1 MVGQQPTV
9 VTASSSTQQPQSQQ
23 QPLQHLHNQQQQPQQ
38 QSTLAPTP
46 LEPCKHAVSVAN
58 NKNERE
64 HLKFKTTTA
73 TN

>member
-1 MVGQQPTV
+1 MACQQPTV
-9 VTASSSTQQPQSQQ
+9 VTSTSSTQQPQPQ
-23 QPLQHLHNQQQQPQQ
+23 QHLHNQQQQQ
-38 QSTLAPTP
+38 QSTPAPTP